1 MLVRG
6 ILTTMSGSLGGI
18 TAARNRGGQY
28 LRARVVPVDPGSPAQ
43 TTLRTI
49 FGALSIAWQTILTAG
64 QRLAWETYADNVT
77 VVNRIGETVNLTGLQ
92 MYIRS
97 NTPRVQAGLLRVDD
111 GPVEFNLGEFTDV
124 SIGIVGGTSDID
136 VTFDPDDAWAN
147 EDGNSMLVLA
157 SREAAPS
164 INFFKGP
171 YRLAGTIDGLT
182 LAPPASPAAVTSDF
196 SYTAGN
202 KGFAQVRVSR
212 VDGRLSQ
219 VQRVSAIA
227 S

>member
-18 TAARNRGGQY
+18 TAARNKGGQY

-43 TTLRTI
+43 TTLRTV
-49 FGALSIAWQTILTAG
+49 FSALAVAWQTILTQAN
-64 QRLAWETYADNVT
+64 RDAWDTYAENVT
-77 VVNRIGETVNLTGLQ
+77 VVNRIGETVNITGFN

-97 NTPRVQAGLLRVDD
+97 NTPRVQAGFARVDA
-111 GPVEFNLGEFTDV
+111 GPTSFNLGEFTDV
-124 SIGIVGGTSDID
+124 SIAIVGGTSDVD
-136 VTFDPDDAWAN
+136 VTFDNTDAWAN
-147 EDGNSMLVLA
+147 EDDAIMTVLT
-157 SREAAPS
+157 SREKAPT

-171 YRLAGTIDGLT
+171 YRLGGAIEGDALM
-182 LAPPASPAAVTSDF
+182 APTSPAVIVSDF
-196 SYTAGN
+196 PYTAGN

-212 VDGRLSQ
+212 ADGRLSN
-219 VQRVSAIA
+219 VQRVEAVA